1 LPIVAT
7 DVPGC
12 RDVVTSGVNGLL
24 VPVKNPQ
31 ALADA
36 LETLILDRE
45 LRLRMGA
52 AARHIAIQFN
62 TKKVNAETLMVYR
75 TFPVFQKE

>member
-1 LPIVAT
+1 M
-7 DVPGC
+7 
-12 RDVVTSGVNGLL
+12 NGLL
-24 VPVKNPQ
+24 VPVKNPE

-45 LRLRMGA
+45 LRLTMGT
-52 AARHIAIQFN
+52 AAREIAIQFN

-75 TFPVFQKE
+75 TFPIFQKK